1 MINQNTEYI
10 TRRYK
15 YTQTG
20 CICLSVITHTHV
32 TTLAIDMS
40 ISQFTISEK
49 KGGAMNVVIITM
61 LACVF
66 VQVAER
72 SGPVQGSV
80 RFGEVGILTI

>member
-1 MINQNTEYI
+1 
-10 TRRYK
+10 
-15 YTQTG
+15 
-20 CICLSVITHTHV
+20 
-32 TTLAIDMS
+32 
-40 ISQFTISEK
+40 
-49 KGGAMNVVIITM
+49 MNVVIITM